1 VIRAAQTVNAV
12 VCAEH
17 GRAEVVAAAH
27 RKLREL
33 VATQDQFSG
42 LVRQFRADCAG
53 GGIRWL
59 PLTESIFKRA
69 EAAFLAAPADA
80 YLRAANALHLA
91 CAAKHGFAEIHSN
104 DRHLLSAAPLFSVRG
119 VNLITPCAKALRLR
133 VLPTAPLPA
142 CRGDRVPNQQDQQV
156 LEAAMKVKYDQEV
169 DVLTI
174 EFSKAPGGG
183 E

>member
-1 VIRAAQTVNAV
+1 MD
-12 VCAEH
+12 
-17 GRAEVVAAAH
+17 G
-27 RKLREL
+27 RKLSPPRIENCESWSRLRISL
-33 VATQDQFSG
+33 VDWCGNSEPH
-42 LVRQFRADCAG
+42 CAG

-69 EAAFLAAPADA
+69 EAAFLAAPADV